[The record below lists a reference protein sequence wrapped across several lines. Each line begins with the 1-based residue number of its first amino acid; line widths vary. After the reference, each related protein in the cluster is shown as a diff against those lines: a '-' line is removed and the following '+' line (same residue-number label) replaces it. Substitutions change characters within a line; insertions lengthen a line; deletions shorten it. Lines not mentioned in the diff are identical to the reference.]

1 MIWLVSL
8 NLPGCTTLGDDFA
21 LENAAKVTNG
31 MTREQVITVMG
42 SEPSPVEGT
51 DEGKLLW
58 IYAWAYPFAFGT
70 EMKRISFSF
79 DEHGRVYGIPKRGH
93 AGRATD

>member
-1 MIWLVSL
+1 MLRHCTIVMIWLVSL

-42 SEPSPVEGT
+42 LEP
-51 DEGKLLW
+51 
-58 IYAWAYPFAFGT
+58 
-70 EMKRISFSF
+70 
-79 DEHGRVYGIPKRGH
+79 
-93 AGRATD
+93 

>member
-1 MIWLVSL
+1 M
-8 NLPGCTTLGDDFA
+8 
-21 LENAAKVTNG
+21 
-31 MTREQVITVMG
+31 
-42 SEPSPVEGT
+42 EGT

-79 DEHGRVYGIPKRGH
+79 DEHRRVYGIPKRGL